1 MRMKNA
7 QSSMEFFVLVGLAF
21 LVVILFVA
29 ISANEIREFRDN
41 KEFFLIKDLA
51 LKLQKEVDIANSA
64 VLGYERT
71 FTLPERLEN
80 NVDYFITIRNNTIT
94 VNSTK
99 TVFVVPI
106 VNVTGVFDKGSNK
119 VEKRT
124 DGRIYIT

>member
-29 ISANEIREFRDN
+29 ISANEIREFRDT
-41 KEFFLIKDLA
+41 KAFFLIKDLA
-51 LKLQKEVDIANSA
+51 LKLQKEVAIANSA

-71 FTLPERLEN
+71 FTLPARLEN
-80 NVDYFITIRNNTIT
+80 TVDYFITIRNNTIT

>member
-29 ISANEIREFRDN
+29 ISANEIREFRDT

>member
-21 LVVILFVA
+21 LVAILFVA
-29 ISANEIREFRDN
+29 ISANEIREFRDT

-94 VNSTK
+94 INSTK